1 MNERGQNESFSHG
14 NFSSKNHRGQE
25 LSTTTIILIIL
36 GVIILV
42 VMIIGFS
49 RGWNKIVP
57 QLSSNNVQPVSTQ
70 CVTACST
77 NSIYDF
83 CSRPFDLVSDQATIH
98 NATCNFLAQKQAQ
111 YGISAC
117 ASISCD
123 NNILLIDN
131 PVVSGKPTYAVKDFV
146 ATNTQFCPS
155 DNTNAGKTLQML
167 IGGTVYTIACPQAP
181 AAS

>member
-1 MNERGQNESFSHG
+1 MNE
-14 NFSSKNHRGQE
+14 RGQE

-49 RGWNKIVP
+49 IGWNKIVP
-57 QLSSNNVQPVSTQ
+57 QLSSNNVQTVSTQ

-98 NATCNFLAQKQAQ
+98 NATCNFLAKKQGQ
-111 YGISAC
+111 YGISDC
-117 ASISCD
+117 SSISCS
-123 NNILLIDN
+123 NVVLLSN
-131 PVVSGKPTYAVKDFV
+131 PTTNGQPQYTTKNFV
-146 ATNTQFCPS
+146 AQANAAPCSSDPS
-155 DNTNAGKTLQML
+155 YPGQNLQTL
-167 IGGTVYTIACPQAP
+167 IGNTVYTITCPQPP
-181 AAS
+181 ASQ